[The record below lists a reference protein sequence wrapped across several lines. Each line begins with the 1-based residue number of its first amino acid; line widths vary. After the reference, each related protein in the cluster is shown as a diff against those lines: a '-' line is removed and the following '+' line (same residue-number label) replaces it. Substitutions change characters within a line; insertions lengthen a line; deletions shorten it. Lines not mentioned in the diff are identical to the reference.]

1 MRTGEGVGKLGNRC
15 RRKTEV
21 AEGQREQKVRAEQ
34 KRLICQ
40 RSESRLR
47 QEKEGAGPGQGSVA
61 LTLGA

>member
-1 MRTGEGVGKLGNRC
+1 MGNRC